1 MGGIVKAIK
10 DVVDTVVDTVVDAV
24 AEVVDF
30 VVETI
35 EVAAEFVVNVV
46 KGTIKAVIGMA
57 EGIVTG
63 DWTKFRDSFLTVF
76 QTGLYVLGAVVGLAT
91 GNMWLVAAS
100 VVALDGLHNEG
111 RLTTHLI
118 RTIGKVERELFG
130 SEVILENL
138 DIITG
143 SIIIA
148 GSLYSGAKGFG
159 LLAEISGISAIV
171 NAQYFQVGMGVY
183 SIGDAYMQFQEAQGL
198 YDSLMADYLKWL
210 QEVGQKAEQFNKMF
224 DAVYGDADVLYAASA
239 GGYLFNAGAGS
250 NEYSVSTIHE
260 QSTYLLGIDNQ
271 RDIDF
276 DRYFNDPMDIDYPA
290 LNIEDTKPEIIRYQ
304 V

>member
-1 MGGIVKAIK
+1 MGGIVKAIGK
-10 DVVDTVVDTVVDAV
+10 AIEAVVDVVEKA
-24 AEVVDF
+24 VDF

-35 EVAAEFVVNVV
+35 ETVVEFAVNVV
-46 KGTIKAVIGMA
+46 KGVIKGVVGMV
-57 EGIVTG
+57 EGIITG
-63 DWTKFRDSFLTVF
+63 DWTKFRDSFVSIF
-76 QTGLYVLGAVVGLAT
+76 QTAVYALGAVVGIAT
-91 GNMWLVAAS
+91 GNPWLIAAS

-111 RLTTHLI
+111 RLTAHI
-118 RTIGKVERELFG
+118 VRTIGKIERELFG
-130 SEVILENL
+130 SENILENL
-138 DIITG
+138 EIITA
-143 SIIIA
+143 SIIIV

-159 LLAEISGISAIV
+159 LLADASGIGSIV
-171 NAQYFQVGMGVY
+171 NSQYFQVGMGVY
-183 SIGDAYMQFQEAQGL
+183 SVADAYMQFQEAQGL
-198 YDSLMADYLKWL
+198 YDSLMADYQKWL
-210 QEVGQKAEQFNKMF
+210 QGVGQKAEYFNTVWDK
-224 DAVYGDADVLYAASA
+224 VYGEPDILYAASA